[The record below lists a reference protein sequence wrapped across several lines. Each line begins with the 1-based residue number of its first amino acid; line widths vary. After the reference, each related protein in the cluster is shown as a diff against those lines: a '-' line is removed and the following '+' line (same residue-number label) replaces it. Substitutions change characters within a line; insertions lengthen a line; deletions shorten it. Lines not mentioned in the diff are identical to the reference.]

1 GSQSSRS
8 AKAPIMVDDFDRG
21 LTAPA
26 PQSGDVE
33 SRPRGQFNR
42 RHYRTLESQG
52 RLRQSR
58 VIEKNHNG
66 SLELSRQIDGVQL
79 EVNRPFSAR
88 GQRPSAFQSL
98 MVNICQL

>member
-1 GSQSSRS
+1 
-8 AKAPIMVDDFDRG
+8 MVDDFDRG

-52 RLRQSR
+52 RLRQRR

-66 SLELSRQIDGVQL
+66 SLELSRQIGSVQL
-79 EVNRPFSAR
+79 LCTIGWIFVKLCDGRP
-88 GQRPSAFQSL
+88 P
-98 MVNICQL
+98 